1 MKTTLLALV
10 ALLCLTFVAS
20 AADISGKW
28 VVDASAAPA
37 GGPGGGPGGAGPG
50 GGAPGGPGG
59 PGGGGRMGGGM
70 GGGTY
75 EFKVAGSKLTGTVTQ
90 QGRGGGDPTVTQIS
104 DGKVSGDTFSFSIT
118 RTFGDNEMKIDY
130 TGKIVGDKLELT
142 SEIGRGPRTMTLKK
156 AE

>member
-1 MKTTLLALV
+1 MKTTLLSLV
-10 ALLCLTFVAS
+10 AMLCLTFAAS

-37 GGPGGGPGGAGPG
+37 GGPGGGPGGAAPG
-50 GGAPGGPGG
+50 AGGPGG
-59 PGGGGRMGGGM
+59 PGGGGRGM

-75 EFKVAGSKLTGTVTQ
+75 EFKVSGSKLTGTVTQ
-90 QGRGGGDPTVTQIS
+90 PGRGGGDPTVTKIS
-104 DGKVSGDTFSFSIT
+104 DGKISGDTFSFSIT

-130 TGKIVGDKLELT
+130 TGKVAGDKLELT
-142 SEIGRGPRTMTLKK
+142 SDMGRGPRTMTLKK